1 MIRVLCVVRGS
12 ALKQL
17 SKRHTK
23 HTKQNANRRGIGHYN
38 LTDFVICTGS
48 HNILSKPYG
57 KGKAV
62 NLDKAPIDP
71 DIRTPRLSA
80 KHTNR
85 LTIIGI
91 ILTIGGGALF
101 SYFVYAVGVTEIAS
115 NIDRF
120 GFAGFAAI
128 LGIYFLRICARA
140 GAWTLSVYEPYT
152 LRMRDTVPAVIIG
165 EAMSSMIPLGILIS
179 GTTKA
184 VAVRKRVPLVV
195 GLSSVATENL
205 FYSFVTSVFLVL
217 GAFTFVR
224 SFELEEGWV
233 LTIDILIAVICAV
246 VVLLVVLV
254 VKQWHFASEI
264 CEWIYRKGFAVG
276 LLEHGRLQVRLFEN
290 FIYGFY
296 RRYPKRFLPICLI
309 EAAFHLLGI
318 VEVWFILSRIAS
330 ADLLSAFLL
339 ESVSRL
345 ITIVFKLIP
354 FVIGVDEAGA
364 QFVGETLALAAGI
377 GVTLAVIRKGRILF
391 WTAIG
396 LLLIVKRGLSIRGMA
411 EVESTQP

>member
-1 MIRVLCVVRGS
+1 MNLEQ
-12 ALKQL
+12 APEQPNL
-17 SKRHTK
+17 
-23 HTKQNANRRGIGHYN
+23 RR
-38 LTDFVICTGS
+38 
-48 HNILSKPYG
+48 
-57 KGKAV
+57 
-62 NLDKAPIDP
+62 
-71 DIRTPRLSA
+71 PRLSA

-85 LTIIGI
+85 LTILGV
-91 ILTIGGGALF
+91 ILTIGGIALF
-101 SYFVYAVGVTEIAS
+101 SYFIYAVGVGEIVA

-120 GFAGFAAI
+120 GFAGFAVI
-128 LGIYFLRICARA
+128 LGVYFLRICTRA
-140 GAWTLSVYEPYT
+140 AAWSLSVYEPYS
-152 LRMRDTVPAVIIG
+152 LRMKDTIPAVIMG

-184 VAVRKRVPLVV
+184 VAVRTRVPLVV

-205 FYSFVTSVFLVL
+205 FYSFVTSVFLIL
-217 GAFTFVR
+217 GGFTFVR
-224 SFELEEGWV
+224 SFEIDAGWTM
-233 LTIDILIAVICAV
+233 TIDVLIAAICAV
-246 VVLLVVLV
+246 LVFLLLLVIR
-254 VKQWHFASEI
+254 QWHFASEA
-264 CEWIYRKGFAVG
+264 CQWLFSRGFATG
-276 LLEHGRLQVRLFEN
+276 ILEHGRFQVRLFEN

-296 RRYPKRFLPICLI
+296 RRHPSRFLPICLL

-318 VEVWFILSRIAS
+318 LEVWFILSRIAN

-364 QFVGETLALAAGI
+364 QFVAETVGIAAAI

-396 LLLIVKRGLSIRGMA
+396 LVLIVKRGLSVRAMA
-411 EVESTQP
+411 KIESASE

>member
-1 MIRVLCVVRGS
+1 M
-12 ALKQL
+12 
-17 SKRHTK
+17 
-23 HTKQNANRRGIGHYN
+23 N
-38 LTDFVICTGS
+38 LEE
-48 HNILSKPYG
+48 
-57 KGKAV
+57 
-62 NLDKAPIDP
+62 APEQS

-80 KHTNR
+80 KHANR
-85 LTIIGI
+85 LTILGI
-91 ILTIGGGALF
+91 VLTIGGIGLF
-101 SYFVYAVGVTEIAS
+101 GYFVYSVGFGEIVA
-115 NIDRF
+115 NIEKF
-120 GFAGFAAI
+120 GVAGFLVI
-128 LGIYFLRICARA
+128 LLVYFLRICARA

-152 LRMRDTVPAVIIG
+152 LRMKDTVPAVIIG

-184 VAVRKRVPLVV
+184 VVVRKRVPLVV

-205 FYSFVTSVFLVL
+205 FYSFTTSFFLIL
-217 GAFTFVR
+217 GAATLVRTFD
-224 SFELEEGWV
+224 LDDGWV
-233 LTIDILIAVICAV
+233 WTIDILIAVICAV
-246 VVLLVVLV
+246 VLFLVLLVVR
-254 VKQWHFASEI
+254 QWHFASET
-264 CEWIYRKGFAVG
+264 CEWLYRKGFLTS

-309 EAAFHLLGI
+309 ESAFHLLGI
-318 VEVWFILSRIAS
+318 FEVWFILSRIS
-330 ADLLSAFLL
+330 APDLLAAFLL

-364 QFVGETLALAAGI
+364 QFVAETVALTAGI

-396 LLLIVKRGLSIRGMA
+396 LLLIVKRGLSWRAISKA
-411 EVESTQP
+411 DA

>member
-1 MIRVLCVVRGS
+1 MFGCN
-12 ALKQL
+12 
-17 SKRHTK
+17 T
-23 HTKQNANRRGIGHYN
+23 
-38 LTDFVICTGS
+38 
-48 HNILSKPYG
+48 ILSKPNG

-62 NLDKAPIDP
+62 NFEQAPIDP

-85 LTIIGI
+85 LTILGV
-91 ILTIGGGALF
+91 ILTIGGVALF
-101 SYFVYAVGVTEIAS
+101 SYFVYSVGVGEIVA

-120 GFAGFAAI
+120 GSAGFAVI
-128 LGIYFLRICARA
+128 LGIYFFRICARA
-140 GAWTLSVYEPYT
+140 AAWKLSVYEPYT
-152 LRMRDTVPAVIIG
+152 LRMKDTIPAVVIG

-184 VAVRKRVPLVV
+184 VAVRKRIPLVV

-205 FYSFVTSVFLVL
+205 FYSFTTSIFLIL
-217 GAFTFVR
+217 GALTLLR
-224 SFELEEGWV
+224 SFELDEGWV
-233 LTIDILIAVICAV
+233 WTIDILIAAICVIFIFL
-246 VVLLVVLV
+246 VLLVIR
-254 VKQWHFASEI
+254 QWHFASET
-264 CEWIYRKGFAVG
+264 CEWLYQKGIATG
-276 LLEHGRLQVRLFEN
+276 ILEHGRLQVRLFEN

-309 EAAFHLLGI
+309 EAVFHLLGI
-318 VEVWFILSRIAS
+318 LEVWFILSRIS
-330 ADLLSAFLL
+330 SPDMLSAFLL

-364 QFVGETLALAAGI
+364 QFVAETVAIGGAI

-391 WTAIG
+391 WTGIG
-396 LLLIVKRGLSIRGMA
+396 LLLIIKRGLSIRA
-411 EVESTQP
+411 ISRIENQQE

>member
-1 MIRVLCVVRGS
+1 MCAVAI
-12 ALKQL
+12 
-17 SKRHTK
+17 TF
-23 HTKQNANRRGIGHYN
+23 Y
-38 LTDFVICTGS
+38 F
-48 HNILSKPYG
+48 KPNG

-62 NLDKAPIDP
+62 NSEQAPIEP

-80 KHTNR
+80 KQTNR
-85 LTIIGI
+85 LTILGI
-91 ILTIGGGALF
+91 ILTIGGIALF
-101 SYFVYAVGVTEIAS
+101 SYFVYAVGFSEILA
-115 NIDRF
+115 NIERF
-120 GFAGFAAI
+120 GFAGFAMI
-128 LGIYFLRICARA
+128 LAIYFLRISMRA
-140 GAWTLSVYEPYT
+140 AAWKLCVYEPYT
-152 LRMRDTVPAVIIG
+152 LTMKDTVPAVIIG

-205 FYSFVTSVFLVL
+205 FYSFVTSVFLIL
-217 GAFTFVR
+217 GAFTLVR
-224 SFELEEGWV
+224 SFDLDESWV
-233 LTIDILIAVICAV
+233 WTIDVLIAVICAV
-246 VVLLVVLV
+246 VVFLVLLVVR
-254 VKQWHFASEI
+254 QWHFASET
-264 CEWIYRKGFAVG
+264 CAWLYRKGIATG

-318 VEVWFILSRIAS
+318 LEVWFILNRIAS
-330 ADLLSAFLL
+330 AELVSAFVL

-354 FVIGVDEAGA
+354 FMIGVDEAGA
-364 QFVGETLALAAGI
+364 QFVGETVAIGAGI

-396 LLLIVKRGLSIRGMA
+396 LLLIIKRGLSIRAISKMS
-411 EVESTQP
+411 EVEGG